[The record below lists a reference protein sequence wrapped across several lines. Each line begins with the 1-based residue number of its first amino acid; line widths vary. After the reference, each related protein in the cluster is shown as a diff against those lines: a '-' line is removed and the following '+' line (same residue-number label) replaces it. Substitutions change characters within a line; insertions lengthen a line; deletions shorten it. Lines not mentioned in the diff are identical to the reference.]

1 MEILATIVVDQGN
14 HRCLELRGEGGES
27 IKVTLTSRPP
37 EISEE
42 FTARSK
48 AILIQAAT
56 VHQAPNIG
64 LTEHPQPQRFALEYL
79 DKGEVRVM
87 PGVEFPSVEAV
98 RGEVMRSAKDLWTD
112 ALSRQEAPTGWAV
125 RARNSKGEVVASVD
139 FEEIQQ
145 SMNSEEALVADAESN
160 RGI

>member
-37 EISEE
+37 ETSEE
-42 FTARSK
+42 CTARAK

-56 VHQAPNIG
+56 VHQAPNMG
-64 LTEHPQPQRFALEYL
+64 FTEHPQPQWFALEYL

-98 RGEVMRSAKDLWTD
+98 QGEVMRSAKDLWTD
-112 ALSRQEAPTGWAV
+112 ALSREETPTGWAV
-125 RARNSKGEVVASVD
+125 RARDSNGNVVASVA
-139 FEEIQQ
+139 FEELQQ
-145 SMNSEEALVADAESN
+145 SMNSEEASTADH
-160 RGI
+160 